1 MTKINQHNILHVA
14 MDNDPHAGVLSTEAT
29 ACVHEAMRDCS
40 KLVMERV
47 LKNLS
52 TGVKYE
58 KSDIEKVI
66 KLTLKELE

>member
-1 MTKINQHNILHVA
+1 MTKINLSNILSASFEKNNNSDITSVETT
-14 MDNDPHAGVLSTEAT
+14 L
-29 ACVHEAMRDCS
+29 CIHEAMRDCS
-40 KLVMERV
+40 RIVMERV